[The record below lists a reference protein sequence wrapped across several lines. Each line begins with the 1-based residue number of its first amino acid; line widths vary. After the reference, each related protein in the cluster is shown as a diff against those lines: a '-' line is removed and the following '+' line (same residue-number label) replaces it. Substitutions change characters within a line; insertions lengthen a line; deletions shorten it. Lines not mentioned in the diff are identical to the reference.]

1 MRRAARLPVMAMTR
15 VLVTDDNHDHA
26 DSLASLLT
34 MMGHEATTAYD
45 GRQAIAAAARL
56 HPDVV
61 ILDIH
66 MPVLDGY
73 GAARAMREIDPSPP
87 PLLVAMTAIGGAE
100 ARRQAREAGFDVHLT
115 KPVDLD
121 RILEL
126 VERAAHRH

>member
-34 MMGHEATTAYD
+34 MKGHEATTAYD